1 MKTGKSII
9 LAAAI
14 GILLAATG
22 PWAEPPTAPLQGFAG
37 GKIRML
43 AKVGQIRLLQ

>member
-22 PWAEPPTAPLQGFAG
+22 RGRLRPRALTGFRWGKNSYAG
-37 GKIRML
+37 
-43 AKVGQIRLLQ
+43 